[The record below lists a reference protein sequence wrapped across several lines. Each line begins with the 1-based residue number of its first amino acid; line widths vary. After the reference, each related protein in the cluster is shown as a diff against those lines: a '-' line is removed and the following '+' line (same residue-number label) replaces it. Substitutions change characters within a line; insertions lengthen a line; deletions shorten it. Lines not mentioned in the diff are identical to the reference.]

1 MKDVP
6 IPHWKDK
13 RKFSKSEAIIDY
25 IFNADEG
32 ISEREF
38 AAKWGWSRYEFR
50 SIKFEISTKF
60 QPNFNHLKDLQS
72 ALNAI
77 FSTKFQPKINHKQ
90 CKEKPITITTKLKNI
105 FSERYTELF
114 GESFYWEVKQTA
126 AIKSIAKKLQF
137 KMQSKGIEIT
147 DEQTEIS
154 FKVFLENIN
163 DKWILANYSPAI
175 INSKFNDIITQI
187 YASKRQSSESVAEE
201 AIRLLN
207 ESRGK

>member
-6 IPHWKDK
+6 IPFWGER
-13 RKFSKSEAIIDY
+13 RKLSKSEALIDY
-25 IFNADEG
+25 LFNHENKM
-32 ISEREF
+32 SERELSHR
-38 AAKWGWSRYEFR
+38 WCWTRYEVR
-50 SIKFEISTKF
+50 SFKTEISTKF

-207 ESRGK
+207 ESQG